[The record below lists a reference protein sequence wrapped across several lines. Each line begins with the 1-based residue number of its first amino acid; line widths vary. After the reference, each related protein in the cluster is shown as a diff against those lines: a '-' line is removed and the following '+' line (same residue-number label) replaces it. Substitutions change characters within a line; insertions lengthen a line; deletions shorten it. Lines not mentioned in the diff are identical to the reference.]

1 MINIKH
7 ILSVT
12 PKYFINLKKN
22 KNFKK
27 VINYSGFEKVHILK
41 DFSTSKLVNF
51 TIKKFF
57 VKTKVLPSK
66 IDSIIYCSHSREYEM
81 PIFSASIQ
89 KKFGF
94 KKSILCYDLP
104 NSCSGFTNSL
114 LHSYSLIKS
123 GLVKNTLVICADT
136 HSKIAKSKNL
146 RPIIG
151 DACACFLVEKN
162 SKNPFHFDFGTDGNE
177 NNALRISNNKSQK
190 NLYMDGLKVLEFA
203 ITNVPKS
210 VSRVIKKSKIKT
222 SKIDYFSFHQP
233 NKSMHDHILRKI
245 GVDMKKVVS
254 TFKYGN
260 TSAPSIPLS
269 LSEKFKNKKLNN
281 KIFLFCGFGA
291 GFQWSTILT
300 KLNKSFI
307 HKIYYL

>member
-1 MINIKH
+1 
-7 ILSVT
+7 
-12 PKYFINLKKN
+12 
-22 KNFKK
+22 
-27 VINYSGFEKVHILK
+27 
-41 DFSTSKLVNF
+41 
-51 TIKKFF
+51 
-57 VKTKVLPSK
+57 
-66 IDSIIYCSHSREYEM
+66 
-81 PIFSASIQ
+81 
-89 KKFGF
+89 
-94 KKSILCYDLP
+94 
-104 NSCSGFTNSL
+104 
-114 LHSYSLIKS
+114 
-123 GLVKNTLVICADT
+123 
-136 HSKIAKSKNL
+136 
-146 RPIIG
+146 
-151 DACACFLVEKN
+151 
-162 SKNPFHFDFGTDGNE
+162 
-177 NNALRISNNKSQK
+177 
-190 NLYMDGLKVLEFA
+190 MDGLKVLEFA